1 VTKYL
6 KAWAAFALR
15 MVSSGVLLALMT
27 SSAVGQQEP
36 KPANPPTAPTPDQTA
51 PDQTPP
57 DQTAP
62 KPQNMPVAVEDTMK
76 ILAKKSIFFPD
87 LAADKRALSPLQKL
101 QLATDNSIAPATIAG
116 DLIGAGIDQATGS
129 LSGYGGGWG
138 GYGKRFGSSIATGT
152 TDQYF
157 RTFLLPTAL
166 HQDPRYFVL
175 LRGTPAKRILYA
187 VTRTLLTETDARTEE
202 INWSEI
208 GGALMAESFANVYLP
223 SEERTV
229 GKTFRRYG
237 LRVGFDGLTNVV
249 KEYWPT
255 IFRQL
260 RLSSVSSAPQ
270 PDPGVV
276 TPPAGQPR

>member
-1 VTKYL
+1 VFTAL
-6 KAWAAFALR
+6 IAWAALPLR
-15 MVSSGVLLALMT
+15 VATAGLLLTLASLPAM
-27 SSAVGQQEP
+27 AQQEP
-36 KPANPPTAPTPDQTA
+36 KPANPPSAPTPDQATQ
-51 PDQTPP
+51 DQTPP
-57 DQTAP
+57 DQSSA
-62 KPQNMPVAVEDTMK
+62 KPQTMPAPIEHTMK
-76 ILAKKSIFFPD
+76 LLARRSIFFPD

-101 QLATDNSIAPATIAG
+101 QLATDNSIAPSTIAG
-116 DLIGAGIDQATGS
+116 DLIGAAIDQATGS

-175 LRGTPAKRILYA
+175 LRGTPTKRILYA
-187 VTRTLLTETDARTEE
+187 ISRVLVTETDARTEQV
-202 INWSEI
+202 NWSEI

-223 SEERTV
+223 SGERTA

-237 LRVGFDGLTNVV
+237 LRLGFDGLTNVV

-260 RLSSVSSAPQ
+260 RLSNVSAAPQ

-276 TPPAGQPR
+276 TPPTGQPR

>member
-1 VTKYL
+1 MTKNL
-6 KAWAAFALR
+6 RAWAPLALR
-15 MVSSGVLLALMT
+15 IVSSGMFFALISVPALA
-27 SSAVGQQEP
+27 QQEP
-36 KPANPPTAPTPDQTA
+36 KPSPPTAPA
-51 PDQTPP
+51 PDQTTPDQIPP
-57 DQTAP
+57 EQTAP
-62 KPQNMPVAVEDTMK
+62 KPQNMPAAIEDTMK

-101 QLATDNSIAPATIAG
+101 QLATDNSIAPSTIAG
-116 DLIGAGIDQATGS
+116 DLIGAGIDQATNS

-175 LRGTPAKRILYA
+175 LRGTPTKRILYA
-187 VTRTLLTETDARTEE
+187 ISRVLVTETDARTEQ

-237 LRVGFDGLTNVV
+237 IRVGFDGAINVV

-276 TPPAGQPR
+276 TPPTGQPR